1 MDEDKAQMMA
11 NLLACRYIKTSITED
26 VFGTEISAVY
36 KNVVAIASGLY
47 HGLGYGDNFQAV
59 LMSNAIREI
68 KRFVDAVSP
77 VHRDVNSSAY
87 LGDLLVTGYSQFSRN
102 RTFGT
107 MLGKGYTVKFAQ
119 LEMNMIAEGY
129 YAAKSLVEINKKF
142 DVSIPIADAV
152 NRVLYEK
159 MSPQIEMRLLADK
172 LN

>member
-1 MDEDKAQMMA
+1 
-11 NLLACRYIKTSITED
+11 
-26 VFGTEISAVY
+26 
-36 KNVVAIASGLY
+36 
-47 HGLGYGDNFQAV
+47 
-59 LMSNAIREI
+59 
-68 KRFVDAVSP
+68 
-77 VHRDVNSSAY
+77 
-87 LGDLLVTGYSQFSRN
+87 
-102 RTFGT
+102 